1 MSVQIANTEEEMQT
15 VREIRSTVFI
25 DEQNVSPEEEW
36 DEHEYESNSVHLLAR
51 TDSKWAGAGRV
62 RFSGNMGK
70 AERICV
76 LKEFRGTGIGKE
88 IMQALE
94 DYVASQGA
102 GSVLL
107 NAQTHAKDFYEHLGY
122 VVTSDEFLD
131 AGIPHVAMEKRL

>member
-25 DEQNVSPEEEW
+25 DEQNVPPEEEW
-36 DEHEYESNSVHLLAR
+36 DEYEEQSTHLLAQVSG
-51 TDSKWAGAGRV
+51 TWAGAGRV
-62 RFSGNMGK
+62 RFSGRAGK

-76 LKEFRGTGIGKE
+76 LKQFRGTGVGKE

-102 GSVLL
+102 ESVIL
-107 NAQTHAKDFYEHLGY
+107 NAQTHAKDFYEVLGY
-122 VVTSDEFLD
+122 IITSDEFLD